1 MTCAEFELVLPDIT
15 EGEREFEQEQHIRS
29 CSACRSL
36 VSDLTAISQQ
46 ARNLQDC
53 GDPSPRV
60 WNSIEIA
67 LMREGLVRQPARGD
81 LAKVHPFP
89 SRWRSA
95 WLLPLAAA
103 LLVTA
108 GIVRYERG
116 TGQRV
121 AQSTAATTQ
130 VALVR
135 PLGSRDDQQL
145 LESVTLRTPAMR
157 AAYEANLD
165 DVNSYIRDAEQSVKN
180 NPNDEEAQQYL
191 SNAYEQRAMVYEMA
205 EDRSQP

>member
-1 MTCAEFELVLPDIT
+1 
-15 EGEREFEQEQHIRS
+15 
-29 CSACRSL
+29 
-36 VSDLTAISQQ
+36 
-46 ARNLQDC
+46 
-53 GDPSPRV
+53 
-60 WNSIEIA
+60 
-67 LMREGLVRQPARGD
+67 MREGLVRQPARGG

-95 WLLPLAAA
+95 WLLPLAAT

-116 TGQRV
+116 AGQRV

-135 PLGSRDDQQL
+135 PLGSPDDQQL